1 MNKIVIRRPGGFDSL
16 RLELQPDPEPQAGE
30 VVVAT
35 RAIGVNYADCIARM
49 GLYKSANEFAGW
61 PLTPGFEFAG
71 EVAALGEGV
80 SEFSVGDRVLG
91 VTRFGAYS
99 ERVVVDRAQLL
110 PLPASIGFEQAG
122 AFQVAYLTA
131 WYGLFVLGAAKAGS
145 TVLVYSAAGGVG
157 SAVCQLAKSEGAR
170 VLGVVGSAHKLEH
183 ALAQGAERVL
193 VQEPKKLAAQARE
206 FSPRGFDVVLDANG
220 ATTLRTSFG
229 LLAPMGRLIVYGFSS
244 MISHGGKPNF
254 LQLLWRYLRT
264 PRFDPLEMVDRNVA
278 VFAFNLSYL
287 FDELTLYRETMS
299 ELLRRVE
306 SGAIRPLDVAAYP
319 LAEAG
324 RAHQALQSGQT
335 RGKLVLVNER

>member
-1 MNKIVIRRPGGFDSL
+1 MNKIVIRRPGGFESM
-16 RLELQPDPEPQAGE
+16 RLEPHPVPEPARGE

-71 EVAALGEGV
+71 EVTAVGAGV
-80 SEFSVGDRVLG
+80 TDFSLGDRVLG
-91 VTRFGAYS
+91 VSRFGAYS
-99 ERVVVDRAQLL
+99 ERVVVDAGQLL

-145 TVLVYSAAGGVG
+145 SVLVYSAAGGVG
-157 SAVCQLAKSEGAR
+157 SAVCQLAKSAGVR
-170 VLGVVGSAHKLEH
+170 VLGVVGSAHKVDH
-183 ALAQGAERVL
+183 ALAQGAERV
-193 VQEPKKLAAQARE
+193 VVYDRGQLAKQARE

-220 ATTLRTSFG
+220 ATTLRTSFE
-229 LLAPMGRLIVYGFSS
+229 LLSPMGRLVVYGFSS

-254 LQLLWRYLRT
+254 FRLLWRYLRT
-264 PRFDPLEMVDRNVA
+264 PRFNPLEMVDRNVA

-287 FDELTLYRETMS
+287 FDELTLYRETMA

-306 SGAIRPLDVAAYP
+306 SGAIRPLEVATYP
-319 LAEAG
+319 LADAG

-335 RGKLVLVNER
+335 RGKLVLVNPH